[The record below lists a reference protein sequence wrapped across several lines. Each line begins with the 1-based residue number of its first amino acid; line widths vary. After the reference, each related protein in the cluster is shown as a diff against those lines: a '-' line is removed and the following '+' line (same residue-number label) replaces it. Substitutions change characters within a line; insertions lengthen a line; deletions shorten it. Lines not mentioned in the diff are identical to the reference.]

1 MFGHS
6 GLDFVLVNVLLAGC
20 WLLAAFVFF
29 FSPFPVSYHFI
40 SFHLISSHFV
50 PYLLPHKTTAKINEH
65 DPIFGG
71 SACQMDRDHQD
82 HAAFG
87 IEWIKILGFKKDKK
101 HSQKNNPKKV
111 VLLMNYSRE

>member
-1 MFGHS
+1 MYCW
-6 GLDFVLVNVLLAGC
+6 LAAGC
-20 WLLAAFVFF
+20 LLLLFF

-50 PYLLPHKTTAKINEH
+50 PYLLPHKTTTKINEH

-87 IEWIKILGFKKDKK
+87 IEMDQNFSFKKDKK
-101 HSQKNNPKKV
+101 HSQKNSPKKV
-111 VLLMNYSRE
+111 VPLMNYSRE